1 MWQVDFANQYIGGGV
16 LSKGRVQ
23 VNLSFNCSVIFY
35 KHYFISKE

>member
-23 VNLSFNCSVIFY
+23 VNLYLLIVVL
-35 KHYFISKE
+35 YFTNTISYY